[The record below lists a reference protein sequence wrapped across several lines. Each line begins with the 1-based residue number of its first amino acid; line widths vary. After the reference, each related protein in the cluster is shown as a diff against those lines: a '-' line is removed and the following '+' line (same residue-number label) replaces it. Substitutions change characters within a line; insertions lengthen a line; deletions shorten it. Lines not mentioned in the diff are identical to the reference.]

1 MIQTKKV
8 LPEVYSESF
17 DMSIFTG
24 LLDLIYTARELNA
37 SRAKVLHNPIQCFE
51 EDVPRLASLFNLS
64 TTATRQLL
72 SNYRLMVKY
81 KGTPL
86 AIKALASFAAAI
98 DPTEDYVK
106 IVKSFD
112 TATKYSKVTAY
123 LDFSTM
129 DGKLLEQLIYK
140 LAPVRTFV
148 QVRHIGEIPS

>member
-1 MIQTKKV
+1 MIQAKKV

-37 SRAKVLHNPIQCFE
+37 SRAKVAHNPVQCFE
-51 EDVPRLASLFNLS
+51 EDLPRLASLFNLS

-81 KGTPL
+81 KGTIL
-86 AIKALASFAAAI
+86 AVKALAAFAAAI

-106 IVKSFD
+106 IIKDS
-112 TATKYSKVTAY
+112 TNTYSKVTAY
-123 LDFSTM
+123 LDFSAM
-129 DGKLLEQLIYK
+129 DGKLLEQLIYR

-148 QVRHIGEIPS
+148 QVRHIGEINS